1 MPTDSISESTWCYC
15 YLISTL
21 KCNTEALGRAFSAKR
36 LVAVLTHGAV
46 HATLHDRVTAVDR
59 GCAATGADRLDD
71 RADPSLKLAAQSHFE
86 RSRGVAQISERGSVI
101 LRRGP
106 QCDEV
111 GRDLKGVA
119 LVDAATVTAGLQLER
134 HL

>member
-1 MPTDSISESTWCYC
+1 MS
-15 YLISTL
+15 
-21 KCNTEALGRAFSAKR
+21 FSAKG
-36 LVAVLTHGAV
+36 LVAVRPDRAV
-46 HATLHDRVTAVDR
+46 HAALYDRVTSIDG
-59 GCAATGADRLDD
+59 GCSTTGADRLDD

-86 RSRGVAQISERGSVI
+86 RSRGVAQISERGSGI

-119 LVDAATVTAGLQLER
+119 LVDAATATAGLQLER
-134 HL
+134 HV